1 MFKKY
6 IIKAVKDWV
15 ENRIRESIN
24 GAVAIIEINRD
35 WEIEKQIENFADDT
49 GYEKSWAFTGI
60 GYKWV
65 KKPTTITKEEAEKK
79 LDLKIKK

>member
-24 GAVAIIEINRD
+24 GAVEIIEIKRD
-35 WEIEKQIENFADDT
+35 MEIKRQIEDFADDI
-49 GYEKSWAFTGI
+49 GYEESWAFTGI

-79 LDLKIKK
+79 LGLKIKK